1 MDFEAAINYN
11 HLLQKAK
18 VQPVGLIV
26 IVTECIPT
34 NIFTF
39 VILSLMVPEFCKC
52 QCLIPSSNELTVDL
66 LMLGCLCTAAVG
78 DHLLWKHW
86 WCCLNP

>member
-1 MDFEAAINYN
+1 MDFEAAVNYK

-18 VQPVGLIV
+18 PQPVGLIV

-39 VILSLMVPEFCKC
+39 VTLNLTVRESCKC
-52 QCLIPSSNELTVDL
+52 QCLVLSPNQLTGDL
-66 LMLGCLCTAAVG
+66 LMLACLCVATTE
-78 DHLLWKHW
+78 DHLLWKH
-86 WCCLNP
+86 

>member
-1 MDFEAAINYN
+1 MDFEAAINYE

-18 VQPVGLIV
+18 VQPAGLIV

-39 VILSLMVPEFCKC
+39 VILNLMGWSPGNV
-52 QCLIPSSNELTVDL
+52 N
-66 LMLGCLCTAAVG
+66 A
-78 DHLLWKHW
+78 
-86 WCCLNP
+86 

>member
-1 MDFEAAINYN
+1 MDFEAAINYK

-18 VQPVGLIV
+18 VQPAGLIV

-39 VILSLMVPEFCKC
+39 VILNLKVLES
-52 QCLIPSSNELTVDL
+52 
-66 LMLGCLCTAAVG
+66 
-78 DHLLWKHW
+78 
-86 WCCLNP
+86 